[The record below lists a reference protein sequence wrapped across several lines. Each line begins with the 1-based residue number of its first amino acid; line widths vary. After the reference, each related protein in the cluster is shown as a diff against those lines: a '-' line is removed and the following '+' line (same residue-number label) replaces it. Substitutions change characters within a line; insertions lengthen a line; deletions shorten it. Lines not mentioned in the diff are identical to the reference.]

1 MGPYPRLL
9 WLLVVFLVPANL
21 SPVLAQETRE
31 RAKKAP
37 ASKFLRITKDA
48 KGQPLALETATVRY
62 RTAKGEGD
70 LIVDLVSVVH
80 LGERDYYRKL
90 NEQFDQYD
98 VVLYELVAPK
108 GTRIPKGG
116 RSATD
121 NPLALIQKIST
132 FVLNLEMQTDRIDYT
147 RSNFLHADLSPAEI
161 AETISKRGD
170 DGFTLFLSIAA
181 DMLRQQNLMAMKEK
195 ESPAKEE
202 QPMDFWSM
210 LTDRTTPSKLKRMMA
225 DQLASLESPD
235 GPLGKTISTIL
246 ISDRN
251 KAALKVLQKELAKG
265 KKKIAIFYGAGHMP
279 DFEKRLRSDFG
290 LEPVSTQWLPAW
302 DLRLREI
309 GIEDILLKLLEERLR
324 TRQ

>member
-1 MGPYPRLL
+1 MGAYPKLL
-9 WLLVVFLVPANL
+9 WLLVIFLVPADL
-21 SPVLAQETRE
+21 SPARAQE
-31 RAKKAP
+31 RAPAKAP
-37 ASKFLRITKDA
+37 ASKFLRITKDS

-62 RTAKGEGD
+62 RPAKGQGD

-80 LGERDYYRKL
+80 LGERGYYRKL
-90 NEQFDQYD
+90 NEQFEQYD

-121 NPLALIQKIST
+121 NPLAMIQKIAT
-132 FVLNLEMQTDRIDYT
+132 LVLNLEMQTDRIDYT
-147 RSNFLHADLSPAEI
+147 RQNFLHADMSPAEM
-161 AETISKRGD
+161 AETIAKRGD
-170 DGFTLFLSIAA
+170 DGITLFLSIAA
-181 DMLRQQNLMAMKEK
+181 DMLRQQNLLAMKQK

-202 QPMDFWSM
+202 SLDFWAM

-225 DQLASLESPD
+225 EQLADLESPD
-235 GPLGKTISTIL
+235 GALGKTISTIL

-251 KAALKVLQKELAKG
+251 KAALKVFQKELAKG

-290 LEPVSTQWLPAW
+290 LEPVSTQWATAW
-302 DLRLREI
+302 DLRIREI
-309 GIEDILLKLLEERLR
+309 GVEDILLRLLEERLR
-324 TRQ
+324 ARE